1 MLDLHEV
8 PGAVKVMLG
17 ALSLATTVALGTG
30 AYAFTSLADQVKELE
45 GQRIEV
51 AVTKNELENL
61 RETMLMLAEEVR
73 ELRKEMARW

>member
-51 AVTKNELENL
+51 AVTQNELENL
-61 RETMLMLAEEVR
+61 RETMLMLAAEVR